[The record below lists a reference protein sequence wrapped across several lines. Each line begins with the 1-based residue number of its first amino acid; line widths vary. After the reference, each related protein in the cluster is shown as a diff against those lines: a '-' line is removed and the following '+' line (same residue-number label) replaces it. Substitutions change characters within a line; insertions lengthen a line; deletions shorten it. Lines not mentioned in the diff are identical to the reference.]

1 MQKAFSPASPVQ
13 VKPLAP
19 LLPLAAALFM
29 LLMAALPT
37 RAIETDVFAR
47 DPSTVVKSGGTYWV
61 YGTGQGVSQFS
72 SKDRVHW
79 TFQGPVF
86 PTAPAWVASTVPA
99 NKGNFAWAPDIHF
112 FGGLWHLYYAY
123 SSFGSKVSGIGV
135 ATNATLNPKTWADQG
150 LGVRTG
156 PDTSYNAID
165 PCIFLDAGSK
175 PWLSFGS
182 YFSGIKLIAIDPA
195 TGKQAAGDSAVTNL
209 ATRPRTPPN
218 AIEASCV
225 YYHAGYYYLFVAWD
239 ACCAGARS
247 TYNIRIGRSAAVTGP
262 YLDKT
267 GKDMQDG
274 GGTLFLGSV
283 PDNGSGRPVDDEVG
297 AGHAGFLEDTDGT
310 YVSYHEEWAR
320 DRGGRTTLN
329 LSKLAWDG
337 DGWPRLVLDPGP
349 YKLVSFLA
357 THAVAQPAGGAT
369 GAGAAVQTGF
379 PTGGLGQRWTLGY
392 QGDGYY
398 RLINAASGKALS
410 VAGDA
415 AAPGVPVQIAPNQN
429 RDSQKW
435 YLQQN
440 DDGTWTLLSK
450 SSAKALALD
459 VSGCS
464 LDDGTPLQQWT
475 ANGADCQK
483 WSFRAR

>member
-1 MQKAFSPASPVQ
+1 MQKWM
-13 VKPLAP
+13 KPLALR
-19 LLPLAAALFM
+19 LLTAVSLALTAGLSA
-29 LLMAALPT
+29 
-37 RAIETDVFAR
+37 RAFETDVFAR

-61 YGTGQGVSQFS
+61 YGTGRGVSQFS
-72 SKDRVHW
+72 STDRVHW
-79 TFQGPVF
+79 TFRGPVF
-86 PTAPAWVASTVPA
+86 PTAPAWVASAVPA
-99 NKGNFAWAPDIHF
+99 NRGNFAWAPDVHF
-112 FGGLWHLYYAY
+112 FGGLWRLYYAY

-135 ATNATLNPKTWADQG
+135 ATNATLDPKTWVDQG
-150 LGVRTG
+150 LVVRTG
-156 PDTSYNAID
+156 RDTGYNAID
-165 PCIFLDAGSK
+165 PCIFQDAGGK

-182 YFSGIKLIAIDPA
+182 YFSGIKLIAIDPV

-209 ATRPRTPPN
+209 ADRPHTPPN

-225 YYHAGYYYLFVAWD
+225 FYHAGFYYLFVAWD

-247 TYNIRIGRSAAVTGP
+247 TYNIRMGRSQTVTGP
-262 YLDKT
+262 YLDKA
-267 GKDMQDG
+267 GQDMQAG

-283 PDNGSGRPVDDEVG
+283 GDNGSGRPLDDEVG
-297 AGHAGFLEDTDGT
+297 PGHAGILEDTDGA
-310 YVSYHEEWAR
+310 YVSYHQEWAR
-320 DRGGRTTLN
+320 DHDGRTTLN
-329 LSKLAWDG
+329 LSKLAWDT

-349 YKLVSFLA
+349 YRLVSFLA
-357 THAVAQPAGGAT
+357 THGVAEAAEGAT
-369 GAGAAVQTGF
+369 GTGTAVRTWF

-392 QGDGYY
+392 QGDGFY
-398 RLINAASGKALS
+398 RLVNAASGKALG
-410 VAGDA
+410 VGGDA
-415 AAPGVPVQIAPNQN
+415 AKAGAPARIAPHEN

-464 LDDGTPLQQWT
+464 PDDGTPLQQWT

-483 WSFRAR
+483 WSFRAH